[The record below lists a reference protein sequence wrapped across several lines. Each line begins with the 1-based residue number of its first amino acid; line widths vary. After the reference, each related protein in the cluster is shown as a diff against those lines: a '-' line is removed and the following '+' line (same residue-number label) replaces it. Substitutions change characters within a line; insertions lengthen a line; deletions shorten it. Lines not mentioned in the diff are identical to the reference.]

1 MKLLLFVLFLGLVE
15 SKSPRQHRHVNR
27 ASTSLKR
34 TIDYDALKQQQL
46 LYFCMQKD
54 GVDVLQ
60 EYLTFRN
67 NPKKRKSEI
76 AANHE
81 KIVRKL
87 SSSNN
92 SKVSKCMKD
101 YVSKEAER
109 QAQIDQRRAEDRK
122 KMTPAARRA
131 FDQVNKILDDGSLTI
146 KEEVKRVRKIGLA
159 LKGKDRFDLITC
171 NTLYKLDR
179 LAALEDPYD
188 YLIPDMS
195 RDYPLLTTTVKEL
208 NLELLYYCLRLG
220 GRLNEYWSIERKAG
234 LKMIDVWNKEQAF
247 FKKLISND
255 ENAYCYNNY
264 LKREKERRSL
274 QNKERK
280 SLAAK
285 MSSGTK
291 RTYKK
296 INGIRDELELT
307 IDEHIQKIKKIE
319 RSMDSTART
328 ELFNI
333 VPELKRY
340 YNAGKYSTL

>member
-15 SKSPRQHRHVNR
+15 SKSPHRHVNR
-27 ASTSLKR
+27 ASSSLKR
-34 TIDYDALKQQQL
+34 TIDYVALKQQQL

-67 NPKKRKSEI
+67 NPQKRKSEI

-92 SKVSKCMKD
+92 LKVSKCMKD

-109 QAQIDQRRAEDRK
+109 QSQIDQRRAQDRK
-122 KMTPAARRA
+122 NMTPVARRA
-131 FDQVNKILDDGSLTI
+131 FDQVNKILDDESLTI
-146 KEEVKRVRKIGLA
+146 KEEVEQVRKIGLA
-159 LKGKDRFDLITC
+159 LKGKDRFDLISC

-188 YLIPDMS
+188 YLIPNES

-220 GRLNEYWSIERKAG
+220 GRLNEYWSIERKSG
-234 LKMIDVWNKEQAF
+234 LKMIEN
-247 FKKLISND
+247 
-255 ENAYCYNNY
+255 ENAYCYKNY
-264 LKREKERRSL
+264 LEREKERRSL
-274 QNKERK
+274 QSKERK
-280 SLAAK
+280 LLATK

-296 INGIRDELELT
+296 INEIRDNLELT

-319 RSMDSTART
+319 RSMDSTARN

-340 YNAGKYSTL
+340 YNAGKYSTLSRKFVAF